1 MKQKIIIICGPTGA
15 GKTTLSIE
23 LAKTLNAEIVMA
35 DSQSVLKGFD
45 VGTAKPSVEER
56 EEVAHHLIDVNEFG
70 EVFDAA
76 QFTKLADQAITK
88 ISSRKKVAIISGGTG
103 LYLKALLYGF
113 MEAPT
118 RDESFRK
125 KLEEQI
131 QVEGLQ
137 SLYHELQRLDS
148 TRAAEIHQNDTHRIV
163 RALEIFHLSGEK
175 PSMLAKIHQF
185 QEIKYQALKIGVT
198 LPREELYRRIDHRVL
213 TMLNHGWVE
222 EVKGLIKK
230 YDLLHGKTQTI
241 GYPTLARYVN
251 GEIFIN
257 DAILEIQK
265 ETRNL
270 AKRQLAWFKSDKEIQ
285 WFEAGE
291 GEEIL
296 KLCQNYLK
304 GYALLFTER

>member
-1 MKQKIIIICGPTGA
+1 LKQKIIIICGPTGA

-198 LPREELYRRIDHRVL
+198 LPREELYRRIDHR
-213 TMLNHGWVE
+213 
-222 EVKGLIKK
+222 KGASP
-230 YDLLHGKTQTI
+230 G
-241 GYPTLARYVN
+241 
-251 GEIFIN
+251 
-257 DAILEIQK
+257 
-265 ETRNL
+265 
-270 AKRQLAWFKSDKEIQ
+270 
-285 WFEAGE
+285 
-291 GEEIL
+291 
-296 KLCQNYLK
+296 
-304 GYALLFTER
+304 